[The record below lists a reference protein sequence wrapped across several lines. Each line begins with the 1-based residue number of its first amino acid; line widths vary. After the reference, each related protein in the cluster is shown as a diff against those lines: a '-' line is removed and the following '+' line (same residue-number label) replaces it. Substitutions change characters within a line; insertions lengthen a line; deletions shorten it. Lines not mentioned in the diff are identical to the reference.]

1 MKQLIKHLPF
11 SQKTINRQE
20 NFHSHHKSTAILA
33 SLPLAGFEFLKEQ
46 FIEANKVQVKKKG
59 NSRRNAAPAE
69 EEKKEEEILRLAKFI
84 DFPRLKRKK

>member
-1 MKQLIKHLPF
+1 M
-11 SQKTINRQE
+11 
-20 NFHSHHKSTAILA
+20 
-33 SLPLAGFEFLKEQ
+33 KEQ